1 MFTKVLIANRG
12 AIAHRIEGIL
22 RKMGINSV
30 AVYTKADQD
39 SLHVC
44 NADEAVLIGDG
55 PAKDSYLNGELILKK
70 AVEFGVQA
78 IHPGYGFLS
87 ENAEFARACAE
98 KGIAF
103 IGPSPEQIELFGLKH
118 SARLMAEQAGVPL
131 PLGTGLLES
140 IEEAM
145 SEAARIGYPVILKST
160 AGGGGIGM
168 RVCENLDGLRSAF
181 ESVKYLAKTNFQDE
195 GVFLEKYIARARHIE
210 VQIFGSRSGEV
221 VAVGERD
228 CSVQRRNQKV
238 MEECPA
244 PNLPEHIRIQ
254 MHDAAVRLAKMVGYC
269 SAGTV
274 EFLYD
279 TEEQRFYFL
288 EVNTRLQVEHGV
300 TEEVYGIDLVEWMV
314 LEAAGELDNLHNR
327 IRQPEGHSIQA
338 RIYAEDSHNNFA
350 PSSGRVDRADFPK
363 DARVETW
370 IEESVEVTTLYDPML
385 AKIIVRG
392 KNRKHALEKLKDAL
406 DKTNIYGLTSN
417 VKYLS
422 ALLELSDYAEGN
434 LSTRILDGFM
444 PEYPALE
451 VLDGGIQSTIQDYP
465 GRIGYWHVGVS
476 PSGPMDSWSFRLG
489 NLLLGNDEGLPG
501 IEMTLKGGSYR
512 FRGGVWFCLT
522 GADMK
527 ARLDGKDVSMY
538 QPVWASTGQTLSF
551 GEAEHGMRTYLL
563 IQGGIDVPSVLG
575 SASTFTLGRFGGLNG
590 RALRTGDVLTLK
602 PGRSKPDERKLSLNC
617 RPEITGKW
625 TIGVIPGPHC
635 TIEFLKPDFLEFL
648 TSVKWEVHFNSSRSG
663 VRLVGPAPE
672 WSRQDGGEAG
682 LHPSNIHDT
691 PYAVGALDLTGDM
704 PILLGPDGPS
714 LGGFVCPVTTA
725 SAELWKIGQLHSG
738 DIVTFQLLTLEE
750 AQELRQTQ
758 EETLGKIVGGTRSL
772 EALKLP
778 LHKRLLPPEYP
789 ILYSEEKNLPLSVK
803 VRCAGDEY
811 LLIEYGEMELDL
823 RLRLRVH
830 LLMQAI
836 QGEQAIPV
844 LDLTPGIR
852 SLQVHID
859 SKKIDLRIACRKIVE
874 IEKILPPLESVKL
887 PSRII
892 ELPLS
897 WNDPGARLAMH
908 RYQQNVRQDAPWCPD
923 NIEFIRR
930 INGLAD
936 IKDVDNIVFN
946 ATYLVLGLGDVYLGA
961 PVAVPLDPRHQLVT
975 TKYNP
980 ARTWTPENAVGIGG
994 AYLCVYGVEGPGG
1007 YQLMGRTVQMWNRLR
1022 STLCFEEG
1030 KPWLLRFFDQIRF
1043 YPVEPD
1049 ELLRLR
1055 EDFLR
1060 GKFNVKIRST
1070 TFDFA
1075 EHLDYLEEIN
1085 QEATAFKAHQQASF
1099 NAERERW
1106 KMLGLDEFVSEQAA
1120 VPEDVDDLLP
1130 EGTERLCARIPG
1142 SVWKVLVSE
1151 GELVKKDQPLV
1162 VMESMKMEFSQSV
1175 PFDAKVVKIAVKS
1188 GDVVNAGH
1196 VLLCLE
1202 ADGGAENERSA

>member
-12 AIAHRIEGIL
+12 AIAHRIECTL
-22 RKMGINSV
+22 KKMGIKSV

-39 SLHVC
+39 SLHVSE
-44 NADEAVLIGDG
+44 ADEAVLIGDG
-55 PAKDSYLNGELILKK
+55 PAKDSYLNAKLILKK
-70 AVEFGVQA
+70 AVETGVQA

-87 ENAEFARACAE
+87 ENAGFARACAE

-103 IGPSPEQIELFGLKH
+103 IGPSPEQIERFGLKH
-118 SARLMAEQAGVPL
+118 SARVMAEEAGVPL
-131 PLGTGLLES
+131 PPGTGLLLS
-140 IEEAM
+140 LAEAM
-145 SEAARIGYPVILKST
+145 AEVECIGYPVMLKST

-168 RVCENLDGLRSAF
+168 RICENEETLGLAY
-181 ESVKYLAKTNFQDE
+181 ESVRYLAKTNFQDD
-195 GVFLEKYIARARHIE
+195 GVFLEKYIASARHIE

-221 VAVGERD
+221 VAIGERD

-238 MEECPA
+238 LEECPA
-244 PNLPEHIRIQ
+244 PNLPQHIRLQ
-254 MHDAAVRLAKMVGYC
+254 MHEAAVRLAKLTGYS

-279 TEEQRFYFL
+279 TQEEQFYFL

-300 TEEVYGIDLVEWMV
+300 TEEVYGLDLVEWMV
-314 LEAAGELDNLHNR
+314 LEAAGELDNLLGRLH
-327 IRQPEGHSIQA
+327 QPEGHSLQA

-350 PSSGRVDRADFPK
+350 PSSGRVDSVVFPSK
-363 DARVETW
+363 ARVETW
-370 IEESVEVTTLYDPML
+370 IQDSVEVSTLYDPLL
-385 AKIIVRG
+385 AKIIVHG
-392 KNRKHALEKLKDAL
+392 KDRADALQKLKDAL
-406 DKTNIYGLTSN
+406 DETNIYGLTSN
-417 VKYLS
+417 VRYLR
-422 ALLELSDYAEGN
+422 ALLERSDYREGN
-434 LSTRILDGFM
+434 LSTHMLDGYR

-451 VLDGGIQSTIQDYP
+451 VLDGGIQTIIQDYP
-465 GRIGYWHVGVS
+465 GRVGYWQVGVP
-476 PSGPMDSWSFRLG
+476 PSGPMDSWSFRMG
-489 NLLLGNDEGLPG
+489 NLLLGNKEGLPG
-501 IEMTLKGGSYR
+501 LELTLKGGSYR

-522 GADMK
+522 GADMT
-527 ARLDGKDVSMY
+527 ARLDDENVPMY
-538 QPVWASTGQTLSF
+538 QPIWASAGQTLAF
-551 GEAEHGMRTYLL
+551 GEAERGLRTYLL
-563 IQGGIDVPSVLG
+563 IQGGLDAPSVLG

-590 RALRTGDVLTLK
+590 RALRTGDVLALQHQG
-602 PGRSKPDERKLSLNC
+602 PNLNGQELALES
-617 RPEITGKW
+617 RPEIISTW

-635 TIEFLKPDFLEFL
+635 TTEFLKPESLQHL
-648 TSVKWEVHFNSSRSG
+648 ASVEWEVHFNSSRSG

-691 PYAVGALDLTGDM
+691 PYAVGALDMTGDM
-704 PILLGPDGPS
+704 PILLGQDGPS
-714 LGGFVCPVTTA
+714 LGGFVCPMTTA
-725 SAELWKIGQLHSG
+725 SAELWKIGQLHPG
-738 DIVTFQLLTLEE
+738 DKVLFQLLTLEE
-750 AQELRQTQ
+750 AQQLRQKQ
-758 EETLGKIVGGTRSL
+758 EEILEKIASGARSV
-772 EALKLP
+772 EALELP
-778 LHKRLLPPEYP
+778 QAQRLLPPEYP
-789 ILYSEEKNLPLSVK
+789 ILYSDENNLPLPIK

-811 LLIEYGEMELDL
+811 LLVEYGDMELDL

-830 LLMQAI
+830 SLMQAI
-836 QGEQAIPV
+836 QAEPAIPV
-844 LDLTPGIR
+844 IDLTPGIR

-859 SKKIDLRIACRKIVE
+859 PKKIDLRTACRKI
-874 IEKILPPLESVKL
+874 IELEKSLPSLESVKL

-908 RYQQNVRQDAPWCPD
+908 RYQQNVRPDAPWCPD

-930 INGLAD
+930 INGLATLE
-936 IKDVDNIVFN
+936 DVYKIVFA

-1007 YQLMGRTVQMWNRLR
+1007 YQLVGRTVQMWNRLR
-1022 STLCFEEG
+1022 STPCFEEG

-1043 YPVEPD
+1043 YLVEPE

-1060 GKFNVKIRST
+1060 GKFNVKITET
-1070 TFDFA
+1070 TYDFG
-1075 EHLDYLEEIN
+1075 EHLAYLEQIN
-1085 QEATAFKAHQQASF
+1085 QEATSFKAHQQASF

-1106 KMLGLDEFVSEQAA
+1106 KRLGLDEFVSEQA
-1120 VPEDVDDLLP
+1120 VVSEDAGDLLP
-1130 EGTERLCARIPG
+1130 EGTESLCAKIPG

-1162 VMESMKMEFSQSV
+1162 VMESMKMEFTQSV
-1175 PFDAKVVKIAVKS
+1175 PFDARVVKIVVKP
-1188 GDVVNAGH
+1188 GDVVNSGH
-1196 VLLCLE
+1196 VLLCLKVE
-1202 ADGGAENERSA
+1202 GSAGV

>member
-12 AIAHRIEGIL
+12 AIAHRVECTL
-22 RKMGINSV
+22 KKMGIKSV

-39 SLHVC
+39 SLHVSS
-44 NADEAVLIGDG
+44 ADEALLIGEG

-70 AVEFGVQA
+70 AVETGVQA

-87 ENAEFARACAE
+87 ENAGFARACAE
-98 KGIAF
+98 RGITF
-103 IGPSPEQIELFGLKH
+103 IGPSPEQLESFGLKH
-118 SARLMAEQAGVPL
+118 SARIIAEKAGVPL
-131 PLGTGLLES
+131 PPGTGLLQS
-140 IEEAM
+140 LEEAM
-145 SEAARIGYPVILKST
+145 DEATRIGYPIMLKST

-168 RVCENLDGLRSAF
+168 RICADEETLRRAF
-181 ESVKYLAKTNFQDE
+181 ESVKYLAKTNFQDD
-195 GVFLEKYIARARHIE
+195 GVFLEKYIRARHIE

-221 VAVGERD
+221 VAIGERD
-228 CSVQRRNQKV
+228 CSVQRRNQKM
-238 MEECPA
+238 MEESPS
-244 PNLPEHIRIQ
+244 PNLPQYVRLQ
-254 MHDAAVRLAKMVGYC
+254 MHEAAVRLAKLVGYR

-279 TEEQRFYFL
+279 TQEQQFYFL

-314 LEAAGELDNLHNR
+314 LEAAGELDNLNAKLC
-327 IRQPEGHSIQA
+327 QPEGHSIQA
-338 RIYAEDSHNNFA
+338 RIYAEDSHNNFT
-350 PSSGRVDRADFPK
+350 PSSGRVDKVVFPEK
-363 DARVETW
+363 ARVETW
-370 IEESVEVTTLYDPML
+370 IQDSVEVSTLYDPLL

-392 KNRKHALEKLKDAL
+392 KDRRDALQNLKDAL
-406 DKTNIYGLTSN
+406 DNTNIYGLTSN
-417 VKYLS
+417 VKYLR
-422 ALLELSDYAEGN
+422 ALLERRDYAEGN
-434 LSTRILDGFM
+434 LSTNMLDGYL

-451 VLDGGIQSTIQDYP
+451 VVDGGIQSTIQDYP
-465 GRIGYWHVGVS
+465 GRTGYWHVGVS
-476 PSGPMDSWSFRLG
+476 PSGPMDSRSFRLG

-501 IEMTLKGGSYR
+501 IELTLKGGGYR

-527 ARLDGKDVSMY
+527 ARLDNKNVPLY
-538 QPVWASTGQTLSF
+538 QPIWANAGQMLSF
-551 GEAEHGMRTYLL
+551 GEAERGMRTYLL
-563 IQGGIDVPSVLG
+563 IQGGLDVPGVLG
-575 SASTFTLGRFGGLNG
+575 SASTFTLGCFGGLNG
-590 RALRTGDVLTLK
+590 RALRTGDVLALK
-602 PGRSKPDERKLSLNC
+602 QQRTKPDYRELAPDS
-617 RPEITGKW
+617 RPEITDQW

-635 TIEFLKPDFLEFL
+635 TTEFLKPDFLKCL
-648 TSVKWEVHFNSSRSG
+648 VSVEWEVHFNSSRSG

-672 WSRQDGGEAG
+672 WSRRDGGEAG

-691 PYAVGALDLTGDM
+691 PYAVGALDMTGDM

-725 SAELWKIGQLHSG
+725 SAELWKIGQLHPG
-738 DIVTFQLLTLEE
+738 DKVSFQLLTLEE
-750 AQELRQTQ
+750 AQQVRQKL
-758 EETLGKIVGGTRSL
+758 EEDLVKIAGGTRSL
-772 EALKLP
+772 VAWKLP
-778 LHKRLLPPEYP
+778 QNKRLLPPEYP
-789 ILYSEEKNLPLSVK
+789 VLYSDESNLPLSVR

-811 LLIEYGEMELDL
+811 LLVEYGDMELDL

-836 QGEQAIPV
+836 QDEQAIPV
-844 LDLTPGIR
+844 VDLTPGIR

-859 SKKIDLRIACRKIVE
+859 SKRIDISQACRKIVE
-874 IEKILPPLESVKL
+874 IEKNLPSLESVKL

-897 WNDPGARLAMH
+897 WNDPGVQLAMH

-930 INGLAD
+930 INGLAT
-936 IKDVDNIVFN
+936 IEDVYKVVFN

-961 PVAVPLDPRHQLVT
+961 PVAIPLDPRHQLVT

-1007 YQLMGRTVQMWNRLR
+1007 YQLVGRTVQMWNRLR
-1022 STLCFEEG
+1022 STPCFEEG
-1030 KPWLLRFFDQIRF
+1030 RPWLLRFFDQIRF
-1043 YPVEPD
+1043 YLVEPD

-1060 GKFNVKIRST
+1060 GKFNVKVTET
-1070 TFDFA
+1070 TFDFG
-1075 EHLDYLEEIN
+1075 EHLVYLAQIS
-1085 QEATAFKAHQQASF
+1085 QEAATFKAHQQAAF
-1099 NAERERW
+1099 NSERERW
-1106 KMLGLDEFVSEQAA
+1106 KRLGLDEFVSEQAVA
-1120 VPEDVDDLLP
+1120 LNDSGDMLP
-1130 EGTERLCARIPG
+1130 EGTESLCAKIPG

-1151 GELVKKDQPLV
+1151 GERVKKDQSLV

-1175 PFDAKVVKIAVKS
+1175 PFEAEVVKVVVKP
-1188 GDVVNAGH
+1188 GDVVNSGQ
-1196 VLLCLE
+1196 VLLCLKAE
-1202 ADGGAENERSA
+1202 GGGGNDQSA